1 MSAHGGTD
9 KEVLH
14 THRGTLLSHRAREI
28 RISAATPR
36 ALEIVTRGEIS
47 QGRMPLAVTHTWNLK
62 HSTDEL
68 TYKTETDAQ
77 REQPM
82 APGVRG
88 WGGADWASRVSRCKL
103 ACGEWKNNKGGP
115 YCIVQG
121 IAFNIL

>member
-1 MSAHGGTD
+1 
-9 KEVLH
+9 
-14 THRGTLLSHRAREI
+14 
-28 RISAATPR
+28 
-36 ALEIVTRGEIS
+36 
-47 QGRMPLAVTHTWNLK
+47 MPLAVTHTWNLK

-103 ACGEWKNNKGGP
+103 ACGEWKNNKGGA